1 MNKDVSLKAGL
12 LSLLMMVF
20 IVAGHCRLI
29 GTGVD
34 WLEPIGLVSAGCLGP
49 AAVFVYFAMSGYFL
63 AGGCGR
69 EGWWKNALSKR
80 FKSLLLPF
88 VLWAIL
94 YQILQA
100 YIWTDFSD
108 GLREA
113 VRPFVE
119 NLLFGGAKIFGL
131 DLCSRPRAEP
141 LWFLRS
147 LFVYVLLSP
156 VLVAALRR
164 FPKIFLVGSFALT
177 VYCRMGA
184 LPSEFSS
191 FLWRFVDLF
200 GLFYFAVG
208 IALRLYAPAELKP
221 SVRFA
226 SICGVIGFGLL
237 VIQVVS
243 KLCGFRLPTN
253 LVPFMTPF
261 VAVAVW
267 AIIPAIELPEKVRN
281 VGFPIY
287 LIHFFFLE
295 GWWSVETKVFGAP
308 VWTHIL
314 VWPTV
319 LVVSAGCANLM
330 RRFAPKAAGILF
342 GGR

>member
-12 LSLLMMVF
+12 LSFVMMVF
-20 IVAGHCRLI
+20 IVAGHCRLM
-29 GTGVD
+29 GTGAD
-34 WLEPIGLVSAGCLGP
+34 WLEPIGLISAGCLGP
-49 AAVFVYFAMSGYFL
+49 TAVFVYFAMSGYFL
-63 AGGCGR
+63 ASGCGR
-69 EGWWKNALSKR
+69 EGWWKSALLKR
-80 FKSLLLPF
+80 TKSLLLPF
-88 VLWAIL
+88 VIWAIL
-94 YQILQA
+94 YQFLQA
-100 YIWTDFSD
+100 YIWTDFSE
-108 GLREA
+108 GLRAA
-113 VRPFVE
+113 VRPFIE
-119 NLLFGGAKIFGL
+119 NLAYGGKTVFGL
-131 DLCSRPRAEP
+131 DPVVRPRAVP

-164 FPKIFLVGSFALT
+164 FPKIFLAGFFAFA
-177 VYCRMGA
+177 VYCRMAA
-184 LPSEFSS
+184 LPTPIMG

-208 IALRLYAPAELKP
+208 IALRQYAPTELKP
-221 SVRFA
+221 SA
-226 SICGVIGFGLL
+226 KLTWICAVIGLVLL
-237 VIQVVS
+237 AIQVAS

-267 AIIPAIELPEKVRN
+267 AIIPAIELPERLKG

-287 LIHFFFLE
+287 LMHFFFLE
-295 GWWSVETKVFGAP
+295 WWWSVETKVFGAP

-319 LVVSAGCANLM
+319 LVVSVACANLL
-330 RRFAPKAAGILF
+330 RRMAPKTASLLF

>member
-12 LSLLMMVF
+12 LSLMMMAF

-69 EGWWKNALSKR
+69 EGWWKGALVKR

-119 NLLFGGAKIFGL
+119 NLKYGGISVFGL
-131 DLCSRPRAEP
+131 DPVARPRAEP

-147 LFVYVLLSP
+147 LFVYVLISP
-156 VLVAALRR
+156 VLVAALKRI
-164 FPKIFLVGSFALT
+164 PKLFVAGFFAFC
-177 VYCRMGA
+177 VYCRVVA
-184 LPSEFSS
+184 LPSPVMG

-200 GLFYFAVG
+200 GLFYFTVG
-208 IALRLYAPAELKP
+208 IALRMYASAELKP

-237 VIQVVS
+237 ALQVVS
-243 KLCGFRLPTN
+243 KLCPFRLPIN

-261 VAVAVW
+261 VAVAAW
-267 AIIPAIELPEKVRN
+267 AVVPAIELPERLKGI
-281 VGFPIY
+281 GFPIY

-295 GWWSVETKVFGAP
+295 WWWSVETKVFGAP

-314 VWPTV
+314 VWPMV
-319 LVVSAGCANLM
+319 LIVSVITANLL
-330 RRFAPKAAGILF
+330 RRFVPKTAGVLF

>member
-1 MNKDVSLKAGL
+1 MNKDVSLKAGF

-119 NLLFGGAKIFGL
+119 NLLFGGEKIFGL

-156 VLVAALRR
+156 VLVAALKRI
-164 FPKIFLVGSFALT
+164 PKLFIASFFVGC
-177 VYCRMGA
+177 VYCRVAA
-184 LPSEFSS
+184 LPSPIMG
-191 FLWRFVDLF
+191 FLWRFIDLF

-208 IALRLYAPAELKP
+208 IVLRMYASAELKP

-226 SICGVIGFGLL
+226 SICGVIGFVLL
-237 VIQVVS
+237 AIQVVS

-253 LVPFMTPF
+253 LVPIMTPF

-267 AIIPAIELPEKVRN
+267 AIIPAIELPECLKG

-295 GWWSVETKVFGAP
+295 WWWSVEAKVFGAP
-308 VWTHIL
+308 VWTHII

-319 LVVSAGCANLM
+319 LIVSAVCANLL
-330 RRFAPKAAGILF
+330 RRMAPKTAGILF